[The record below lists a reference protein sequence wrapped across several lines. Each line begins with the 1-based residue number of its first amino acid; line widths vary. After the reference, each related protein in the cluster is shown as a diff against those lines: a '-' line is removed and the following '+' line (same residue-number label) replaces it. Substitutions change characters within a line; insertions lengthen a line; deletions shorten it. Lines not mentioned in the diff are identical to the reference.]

1 MRPDVVV
8 RTLTARGLLGLELPH
23 RRARQLL
30 ALQRW
35 GYGIAGEL
43 RAAAAVSGSRVA
55 LIDERGAHTY
65 SEAVDLGDRLARV
78 LRSRGL
84 PAGARVGLLAPNGVE
99 FVLALYAANLLGI
112 DLVLLNTGLTGER
125 ITQIA
130 DRDDLQTVLHDG
142 ELAHLVG
149 GVAAA
154 YDLGELMTQ
163 ARDAAYAPSGGR
175 LAPARE
181 EGRTIVLTSGTTGVP
196 KGAPRRAVGG
206 IGAIVSILERI
217 PLHHRDRIL
226 LSAPL
231 FHTWGFAGLQL
242 AFGVQATVILQR
254 RFEPAR
260 AQAALAEHRAQ
271 VLFAVPA
278 MLQRLLAW
286 REAVPEAGMP
296 HLRVVASSGSKFPP
310 GFATRFLDEF
320 GEVLYSLYG
329 STEVSW
335 ATIATPEH
343 LRRDPD
349 TAGTPPLGT
358 RLALLDADRQPVP
371 DGEIGHFYVGNDMVF
386 DGYLDGS
393 TRDQHAGV
401 IAIGDLGWRRMGCI
415 SLRDGPISSSSPVA
429 RMSIRRNWRTRCIPC
444 PASPRRPRSR
454 SPADPGP
461 RGSARTFPPSAT
473 SCRFASQHSR
483 CEPLPSRPKLSLSPS
498 PERLPP
504 DLTLPPSPNALRWAA
519 CGAGAGCH
527 TPRIGFARE

>member
-112 DLVLLNTGLTGER
+112 DVVLLNTGLTGER

-163 ARDAAYAPSGGR
+163 ARDAAYGPSGGR

-286 REAVPEAGMP
+286 REAVPEAGLP
-296 HLRVVASSGSKFPP
+296 HLRVVASSGSKF
-310 GFATRFLDEF
+310 
-320 GEVLYSLYG
+320 
-329 STEVSW
+329 
-335 ATIATPEH
+335 
-343 LRRDPD
+343 
-349 TAGTPPLGT
+349 
-358 RLALLDADRQPVP
+358 
-371 DGEIGHFYVGNDMVF
+371 
-386 DGYLDGS
+386 
-393 TRDQHAGV
+393 
-401 IAIGDLGWRRMGCI
+401 
-415 SLRDGPISSSSPVA
+415 
-429 RMSIRRNWRTRCIPC
+429 
-444 PASPRRPRSR
+444 
-454 SPADPGP
+454 
-461 RGSARTFPPSAT
+461 
-473 SCRFASQHSR
+473 
-483 CEPLPSRPKLSLSPS
+483 
-498 PERLPP
+498 
-504 DLTLPPSPNALRWAA
+504 
-519 CGAGAGCH
+519 
-527 TPRIGFARE
+527 

>member
-112 DLVLLNTGLTGER
+112 DVVLLNTGLTGER

-461 RGSARTFPPSAT
+461 RGSARTFPPQCHFVSVRLAT
-473 SCRFASQHSR
+473 FAMR
-483 CEPLPSRPKLSLSPS
+483 TATFPPKAVAPAEP
-498 PERLPP
+498 
-504 DLTLPPSPNALRWAA
+504 
-519 CGAGAGCH
+519 
-527 TPRIGFARE
+527 

>member
-1 MRPDVVV
+1 MFAVRPDVVV

-163 ARDAAYAPSGGR
+163 ARDAAYGPSGNR

-196 KGAPRRAVGG
+196 KGAPRRAVGR
-206 IGAIVSILERI
+206 IGATVSILERI
-217 PLHHRDRIL
+217 PLHHRTGSC
-226 LSAPL
+226 SA
-231 FHTWGFAGLQL
+231 
-242 AFGVQATVILQR
+242 R
-254 RFEPAR
+254 R
-260 AQAALAEHRAQ
+260 
-271 VLFAVPA
+271 
-278 MLQRLLAW
+278 
-286 REAVPEAGMP
+286 
-296 HLRVVASSGSKFPP
+296 S
-310 GFATRFLDEF
+310 
-320 GEVLYSLYG
+320 
-329 STEVSW
+329 
-335 ATIATPEH
+335 
-343 LRRDPD
+343 
-349 TAGTPPLGT
+349 
-358 RLALLDADRQPVP
+358 
-371 DGEIGHFYVGNDMVF
+371 
-386 DGYLDGS
+386 S
-393 TRDQHAGV
+393 TRGGSPDCTWRSACRPRSSCNAGSGRP
-401 IAIGDLGWRRMGCI
+401 APMRR
-415 SLRDGPISSSSPVA
+415 SPSTGP
-429 RMSIRRNWRTRCIPC
+429 RCCSPC
-444 PASPRRPRSR
+444 PRCCNACSRGGRPPRRPGCRTCGWSLPAARSSR
-454 SPADPGP
+454 RASRRASSTSSVRCSTACTARRWCPG
-461 RGSARTFPPSAT
+461 R
-473 SCRFASQHSR
+473 
-483 CEPLPSRPKLSLSPS
+483 PSR
-498 PERLPP
+498 R
-504 DLTLPPSPNALRWAA
+504 
-519 CGAGAGCH
+519 
-527 TPRIGFARE
+527 